1 MEQIKDLVAEAVG
14 KEMELFKR
22 EIASLRDETQKL
34 KRENSE
40 LREMVKHLEA
50 AVDETE
56 QYSRYNDVSWHN
68 PDIIS
73 PRLEQ
78 LAREGVIL
86 EQNYV
91 LPLCTPSRSGLMTGR
106 YPFHLGRQ
114 HNVLFGTQPTGLTLN
129 HTLLP
134 ELLQEAGYSTH
145 MVGKWHLGFCAPEYL
160 PQARGFQSFLGY
172 WQGAEDYYNHTEA
185 IGDSVTLDFWDGE
198 KSAPELSGVYS
209 AELYGDRAESL
220 IREHDQQSPMFLY
233 LAMQNVHMPLQVP
246 QRYEDMYPSVR
257 NADRRTFSGMV
268 TALDDAVGKV
278 VDALK
283 EVGMYNNT
291 VIVFMGDNGGLPHA
305 GGNNYPLRGTKGTLW
320 EGGTRTPA
328 FVHSPLLAASNYSNY
343 RLVHIT
349 DWLPT
354 LLRVAGA
361 GGGLD
366 GDGFDQWDSIA
377 SNAPSARS
385 EMVYNIDDFGI
396 TFQAA
401 LRDGDLKLVW
411 GQNQVNSHWYP
422 VPESATPPPQLADPD
437 DTLGYSAHLFNITA
451 DPTER
456 EDLAARLPGEVTRL
470 QARVKQLMKTE
481 VPADFPP
488 GDDAGHPV
496 DGVWTTG
503 WCEAH

>member
-1 MEQIKDLVAEAVG
+1 MPRAPLMMLRASLMMLGALSVMLRAPLVVLRTPLVTLRAPLVILRSPLVILRAPLVMLRAPPVMLRAPLMILVARWSVCAG
-14 KEMELFKR
+14 
-22 EIASLRDETQKL
+22 
-34 KRENSE
+34 
-40 LREMVKHLEA
+40 
-50 AVDETE
+50 
-56 QYSRYNDVSWHN
+56 YNDVSWHN

-106 YPFHLGRQ
+106 YPFHLGR
-114 HNVLFGTQPTGLTLN
+114 
-129 HTLLP
+129 
-134 ELLQEAGYSTH
+134 
-145 MVGKWHLGFCAPEYL
+145 
-160 PQARGFQSFLGY
+160 
-172 WQGAEDYYNHTEA
+172 QGAEDYYNHTEA